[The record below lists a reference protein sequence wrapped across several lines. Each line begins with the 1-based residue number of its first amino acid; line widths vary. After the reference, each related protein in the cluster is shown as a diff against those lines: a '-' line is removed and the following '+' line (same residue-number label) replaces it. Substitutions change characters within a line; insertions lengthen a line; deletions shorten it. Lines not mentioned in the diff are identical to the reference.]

1 MVDLHT
7 KAQDGGRDRR
17 GRKIGAGGRVHNQH
31 STGNP
36 IGVVSVEFTPS
47 PPCFPEVVRP
57 FVFFPA
63 TNHQAPCTF
72 FVFNLHREPKL

>member
-1 MVDLHT
+1 M
-7 KAQDGGRDRR
+7 
-17 GRKIGAGGRVHNQH
+17 HNQH

-36 IGVVSVEFTPS
+36 IGVVAVEFTPS

-63 TNHQAPCTF
+63 PNSPSSLYLLCIRPTQGTDAVKRVLIVIYPF
-72 FVFNLHREPKL
+72 PFNDVL